1 MGSDAAAVRELQ
13 IELVLAT
20 RKLDA
25 CSNHTGVSLG
35 FFGGIDGSIVPSAKP
50 VQAIE
55 AAVHLSGHLF
65 RSAKAQHLRNISIT
79 HQSAAT
85 PIASRAMLAAAMLRL
100 LTHLVVPDD
109 TLSAARA
116 SRNQGDLTGALF
128 EIAKSERASTTQVG
142 FLDVFGVW
150 IMNHD
155 E

>member
-25 CSNHTGVSLG
+25 RSNHTGVSLG

-65 RSAKAQHLRNISIT
+65 RSAKAQRLRIS
-79 HQSAAT
+79 QSLT
-85 PIASRAMLAAAMLRL
+85 KVHPPRL
-100 LTHLVVPDD
+100 PAEQCSQRRCSDFSHILLCLT
-109 TLSAARA
+109 TL
-116 SRNQGDLTGALF
+116 
-128 EIAKSERASTTQVG
+128 
-142 FLDVFGVW
+142 
-150 IMNHD
+150 
-155 E
+155 